1 MELKSTITKIK
12 SLLNGFNRRVGTG
25 KIQELKE
32 DTLIEIMQ
40 SEEQEREK
48 IIKMEQNLRR
58 CGTLLSASI
67 YMSIAL
73 TPKPDKDF
81 TIKKATEEYP

>member
-1 MELKSTITKIK
+1 MEILELKSTITKIK

-25 KIQELKE
+25 KIQNLKK

-48 IIKMEQNLRR
+48 
-58 CGTLLSASI
+58 
-67 YMSIAL
+67 
-73 TPKPDKDF
+73 
-81 TIKKATEEYP
+81 